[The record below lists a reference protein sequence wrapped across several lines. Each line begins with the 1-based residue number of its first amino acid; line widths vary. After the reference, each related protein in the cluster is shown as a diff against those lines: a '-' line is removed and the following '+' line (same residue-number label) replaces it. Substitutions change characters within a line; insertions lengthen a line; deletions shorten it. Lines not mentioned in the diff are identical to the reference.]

1 MPSKRTKS
9 SVSFL
14 PVAARWAFLAGLVIS
29 IIYGLIPSTATFLT
43 ADVQKWVGY
52 VLMVLGI
59 LAGVWH
65 VSKADHVT
73 FILLAIGLAV
83 FGSSFNNVE
92 VIGTY
97 LGGVLS
103 TLGFFLGIVVVGITV
118 RYVVD
123 WFADYL

>member
-14 PVAARWAFLAGLVIS
+14 SVAARWAFLAGLIIS

-43 ADVQKWVGY
+43 ADVQTWVGY
-52 VLMVLGI
+52 LLMVLGI
-59 LAGVWH
+59 LAGVWYI
-65 VSKADHVT
+65 SKEDHGT
-73 FILLAIGLAV
+73 FILVAIGLAV

-103 TLGFFLGIVVVGITV
+103 TLGFFLGVVVVGITI
-118 RYVVD
+118 RYVVE

>member
-14 PVAARWAFLAGLVIS
+14 PVAARWAFLAGLIIS

-43 ADVQKWVGY
+43 ADVQTWVGY
-52 VLMVLGI
+52 LLMVLGI
-59 LAGVWH
+59 LAGVWYI
-65 VSKADHVT
+65 SKEDHGT
-73 FILLAIGLAV
+73 FILVAIGLAV

-103 TLGFFLGIVVVGITV
+103 TLGFFLGVVVVGITI
-118 RYVVD
+118 RHVVE
-123 WFADYL
+123 WFAD

>member
-14 PVAARWAFLAGLVIS
+14 PVAARWAFLAGLIIS
-29 IIYGLIPSTATFLT
+29 IIFGLIPSTASFLT

-59 LAGVWH
+59 LAGIWH
-65 VSKADHVT
+65 NKKEDYGA
-73 FILLAIGLAV
+73 FILIAIGLAV

-92 VIGTY
+92 VVGSY

-103 TLGFFLGIVVVGITV
+103 TLGFFLGVVVVGIIV
-118 RYVVD
+118 RHVVE

>member
-65 VSKADHVT
+65 FSKEDHVT

>member
-65 VSKADHVT
+65 VRKEDHVT

>member
-29 IIYGLIPSTATFLT
+29 IVYGLIPSTATFLT

-65 VSKADHVT
+65 VSKEDHVT
-73 FILLAIGLAV
+73 FILVAIGLAV
-83 FGSSFNNVE
+83 FGSSLNNVE

-118 RYVVD
+118 RYVVE

>member
-65 VSKADHVT
+65 VSKEDHVT